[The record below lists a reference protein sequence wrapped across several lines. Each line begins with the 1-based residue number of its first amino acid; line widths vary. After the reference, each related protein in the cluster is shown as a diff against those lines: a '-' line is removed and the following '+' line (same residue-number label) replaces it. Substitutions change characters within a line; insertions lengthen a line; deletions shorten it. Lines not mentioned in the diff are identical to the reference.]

1 MLIFNKKFFIVNN
14 LFIFAYIIKQIKT
27 KTMKSNERILK
38 RLETLKVMY
47 DYNKVIVKSLDEQIQ
62 WFKQKNK

>member
-1 MLIFNKKFFIVNN
+1 
-14 LFIFAYIIKQIKT
+14 
-27 KTMKSNERILK
+27 MKSNERILK

-62 WFKQKNK
+62 WFKQKNKTK